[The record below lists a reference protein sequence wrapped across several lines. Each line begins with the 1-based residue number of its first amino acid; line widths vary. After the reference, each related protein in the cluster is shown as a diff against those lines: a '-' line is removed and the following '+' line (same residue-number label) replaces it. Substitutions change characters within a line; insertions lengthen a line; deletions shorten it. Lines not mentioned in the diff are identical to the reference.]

1 MWDMVVGIATL
12 LTLAVTAT
20 TLGFYLYD
28 RFRRKMSDNELERE
42 IVKICRKNGFYE
54 DIGSG
59 TIGTITDLVYKKF
72 GNRLSE
78 DFDWEKR
85 DDRVHAISRFLG
97 GRGWWSRSGFITVL
111 GRSSDRRD

>member
-42 IVKICRKNGFYE
+42 IVKTCRKNGFYK
-54 DIGSG
+54 DMGSG

-78 DFDWEKR
+78 DFDWE
-85 DDRVHAISRFLG
+85 A
-97 GRGWWSRSGFITVL
+97 
-111 GRSSDRRD
+111 